1 MAFVAGNRIRNTK
14 RNECH
19 GILAFELKKC
29 SHEMLKM
36 IGICLHT
43 PNIMNTITMR
53 RIKAQKHSYSHTL
66 AHSCI
71 QQEEY
76 CLYVLKR
83 SWTRT
88 KLQTKMEFITNS
100 WYGEQFMWI
109 QKRNIET
116 ETYGTWF
123 QFNVNNECFDK
134 YADFLDFTARRS
146 YIASAFRF
154 FSIWRQYAQILNN
167 SGGVCESS

>member
-1 MAFVAGNRIRNTK
+1 
-14 RNECH
+14 
-19 GILAFELKKC
+19 
-29 SHEMLKM
+29 MLKM

-43 PNIMNTITMR
+43 PNIINAITMH
-53 RIKAQKHSYSHTL
+53 RIKAHKHSHSLTHAHTRTR
-66 AHSCI
+66 I

-116 ETYGTWF
+116 ETYGTRF

-134 YADFLDFTARRS
+134 YTDSLDFTRRRS
-146 YIASAFRF
+146 NIASAFRF
-154 FSIWRQYAQILNN
+154 FFQYDVNMPKCWIIPEACVNPVSN
-167 SGGVCESS
+167 E

>member
-1 MAFVAGNRIRNTK
+1 MFTWNAKNDWDMFTYT
-14 RNECH
+14 EYH
-19 GILAFELKKC
+19 KC
-29 SHEMLKM
+29 YYNASHQSTQALS
-36 IGICLHT
+36 L
-43 PNIMNTITMR
+43 
-53 RIKAQKHSYSHTL
+53 SHIH

-116 ETYGTWF
+116 ETYGTRF

-134 YADFLDFTARRS
+134 YTDSLDFTRRRS
-146 YIASAFRF
+146 NIASAFRF
-154 FSIWRQYAQILNN
+154 FFQYDVNMPKCWIIPEACVNPVSN
-167 SGGVCESS
+167 E